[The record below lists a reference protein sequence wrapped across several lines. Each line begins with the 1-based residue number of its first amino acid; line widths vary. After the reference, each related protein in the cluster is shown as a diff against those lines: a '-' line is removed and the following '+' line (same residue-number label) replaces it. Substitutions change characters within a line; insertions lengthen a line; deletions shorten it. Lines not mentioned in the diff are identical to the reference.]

1 MAIKTCAENV
11 IVVGLPPLPQA
22 IDELNAVM
30 EAACARRDCD
40 VVIDLSRLEMVT
52 SHCVGTL
59 LALRALL
66 TQLQRRLIL
75 YGICPEV
82 LRVFELMGLNKILE
96 FAPDKPTALQD
107 LQAPHGMS

>member
-1 MAIKTCAENV
+1 MAIKTRAENV
-11 IVVGLPPLPQA
+11 ILVDLPPLPQA

-30 EAACARRDCD
+30 EAARGRRECD

-82 LRVFELMGLNKILE
+82 LRVFELMGLNKIVE
-96 FAPDKPTALQD
+96 FAPDKAAALRN
-107 LQAPHGMS
+107 LQSPHSTS